1 MLRSALVDDR
11 EGKVCAGRDGML
23 ELLLPS
29 LLVMEMV
36 FQIKHFPW
44 KIPACKKNELD
55 TKIACTGSCS
65 FSFPHHTWQAAKPTS
80 VSEVAFM

>member
-44 KIPACKKNELD
+44 
-55 TKIACTGSCS
+55 
-65 FSFPHHTWQAAKPTS
+65 
-80 VSEVAFM
+80 